1 MLDAS
6 EIDSKIRKLE
16 ELRIGYRRRKQKE
29 LKILNGISYEDPY
42 GENVENTLMLVKEYI
57 RGANNFKKELAEK
70 KSLVDLKTQ
79 ESIRR
84 LELFLESEVRSTIR
98 SLHGVFTTD
107 VRKLNEVADQRC
119 NLFKQIQRFTNITRL
134 IHELLGST
142 NAVTEMEV
150 DNILSSYH
158 DLRKLIDS
166 HASLV
171 DEEPKLREITNLE
184 IFNKSKLKISLLE
197 FNGYESKF
205 DIYTFPSEF
214 LKIYQRP
221 IAKIMRADVFKNNLL
236 TGPALSLVKSITD
249 FDELWERLKLIHLGK
264 TNQIW
269 KLTDSGKIVKALSK
283 MIMAMK
289 DLEHLACGYN
299 IVARL

>member
-1 MLDAS
+1 M
-6 EIDSKIRKLE
+6 
-16 ELRIGYRRRKQKE
+16 
-29 LKILNGISYEDPY
+29 
-42 GENVENTLMLVKEYI
+42 
-57 RGANNFKKELAEK
+57 
-70 KSLVDLKTQ
+70 
-79 ESIRR
+79 
-84 LELFLESEVRSTIR
+84 
-98 SLHGVFTTD
+98 
-107 VRKLNEVADQRC
+107 
-119 NLFKQIQRFTNITRL
+119 
-134 IHELLGST
+134 
-142 NAVTEMEV
+142 
-150 DNILSSYH
+150 
-158 DLRKLIDS
+158 
-166 HASLV
+166 
-171 DEEPKLREITNLE
+171 
-184 IFNKSKLKISLLE
+184 E

-221 IAKIMRADVFKNNLL
+221 IANIMRADVFKNNLL

-289 DLEHLACGYN
+289 DLEHLACRYN